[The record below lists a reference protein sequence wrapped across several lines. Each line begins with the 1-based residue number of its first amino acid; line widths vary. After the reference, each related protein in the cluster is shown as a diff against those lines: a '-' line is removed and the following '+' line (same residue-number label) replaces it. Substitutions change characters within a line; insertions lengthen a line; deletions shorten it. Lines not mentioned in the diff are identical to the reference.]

1 MSFSEG
7 LNESLRRSIAVLF
20 LSLSFASVYL
30 AKVSQSGLSSRSTW
44 PDHQQGN
51 GTESVVDY
59 TKNELLTGSPDP
71 FFWFLLPLFGVISVG
86 LCVAINYTALTITHV
101 MTWAYSRVRAA
112 PPRNEDGRYDLE
124 SSIYIHHANQCYSG
138 EHRQLLLLHQLDSA

>member
-30 AKVSQSGLSSRSTW
+30 ANVSQSGLSKKPTW
-44 PDHQQGN
+44 SGHHQGN
-51 GTESVVDY
+51 GTESVVNF

-86 LCVAINYTALTITHV
+86 LCVAINYAALTITHV
-101 MTWAYSRVRAA
+101 MTWAYSRIRAA
-112 PPRNEDGRYDLE
+112 PPRNEDGRYV
-124 SSIYIHHANQCYSG
+124 SSVIFSIHAC
-138 EHRQLLLLHQLDSA
+138 